1 MKIKLLELC
10 AGYGSQAL
18 ALKNLGIEVYSE
30 IAEFDKYASQA
41 YMQLH
46 GETKN
51 YGDIYT
57 IDETKLP
64 YFDMITYS
72 TPCFTEDSLVL
83 TEKRGFQK
91 IIDIQIG
98 EKVITHDGNYKTV
111 ENVINNGK
119 KKTVK
124 IYGMGIDEIHT
135 TPNHLFYV
143 REKSHVWNN
152 KTRSYTRV
160 FSEPVWKQADSLKR
174 TDYMGIPINK
184 KSEIPEW
191 NGITFVWSD
200 GRKDRYKNQLSQYM
214 NNKDFWWLIGR
225 YIADG
230 WFRNNGGIIIGCGK
244 KKFVEMKEKCDSIGL
259 NYNILEERTVIKFY
273 YQLKE
278 LELFVQSFGKYAYG
292 KKIPSFVMD
301 LPVDLLNSFLNGY
314 MSGDGCFTNGRF
326 KATSVSR
333 ELIYGLAQ
341 CIAKVYKQ
349 PYSIYKTER
358 PKTTVIEGRTV
369 NQKDT
374 YELCFKKEKRPQDKA
389 FYEDGF
395 IWFPVTK
402 VEEDEIETV
411 YDLTVEENHSF
422 TVQGV
427 IVHNCQ
433 DFSVAGKGKGG
444 DKGSGT
450 RSSLLWECERIIKAV
465 KPKYLL
471 MENVKNL
478 LSEKHRHNF
487 NEWFKVLEGM
497 GYTNYYKVLN
507 AKDYGIPQNRERI
520 FCVSILGGGQYLFPN
535 PKPLEKCLKDMLE
548 DNVDEKYYLSDI
560 SVNRLLKR
568 RDGLGYKP
576 CINGEVAV
584 TLTTKPGQRNSDNYI
599 QEPFVVAS
607 RGRNIENPSDRT
619 AGKPTEQRLEIN
631 KTGCSNTLTSVQ
643 KDNYVVQQI
652 GNIIET
658 NSFGGNP
665 QRGRIYSP
673 SGCSPALNTCQ
684 GGGLEP
690 KILEEK
696 CKNDRNKTIRTLLRI
711 LWKEIREKKIW
722 EQIGRFQCFSEKEIL
737 QQRMHEKVLSEK
749 GEEQTDVFK
758 CPHNSE
764 KYKCIIIENNFLRDM
779 WLSIKF
785 RRSSQRW
792 GLSEQQFRE
801 FTSSLQKLSFEATPK
816 KEKLYYMWKTNE
828 SFRLLRET
836 LSEIQ
841 EIWQSINIKPQESY
855 RIRKLTARECFRL
868 MGVTDEQFNRLHG
881 ISNSQLYKLAGNSIV
896 VDVLEAIFKNL
907 LMPETTETKGQ
918 LSLF

>member
-1 MKIKLLELC
+1 
-10 AGYGSQAL
+10 
-18 ALKNLGIEVYSE
+18 
-30 IAEFDKYASQA
+30 
-41 YMQLH
+41 
-46 GETKN
+46 
-51 YGDIYT
+51 
-57 IDETKLP
+57 
-64 YFDMITYS
+64 
-72 TPCFTEDSLVL
+72 
-83 TEKRGFQK
+83 
-91 IIDIQIG
+91 
-98 EKVITHDGNYKTV
+98 
-111 ENVINNGK
+111 
-119 KKTVK
+119 
-124 IYGMGIDEIHT
+124 
-135 TPNHLFYV
+135 
-143 REKSHVWNN
+143 
-152 KTRSYTRV
+152 
-160 FSEPVWKQADSLKR
+160 
-174 TDYMGIPINK
+174 
-184 KSEIPEW
+184 
-191 NGITFVWSD
+191 
-200 GRKDRYKNQLSQYM
+200 
-214 NNKDFWWLIGR
+214 
-225 YIADG
+225 
-230 WFRNNGGIIIGCGK
+230 
-244 KKFVEMKEKCDSIGL
+244 
-259 NYNILEERTVIKFY
+259 
-273 YQLKE
+273 
-278 LELFVQSFGKYAYG
+278 
-292 KKIPSFVMD
+292 MD

-450 RSSLLWECERIIKAV
+450 RSSLLWECERIIRAV

-535 PKPLEKCLKDMLE
+535 PKPLEKRLKDMLE
-548 DNVDEKYYLSDI
+548 DNVDEKYYLRNKMLNGFI
-560 SVNRLLKR
+560 RTNEQQRKVK
-568 RDGLGYKP
+568 GGYIFTP
-576 CINGEVAV
+576 TRGEKIAK
-584 TLTTKPGQRNSDNYI
+584 TITTKAGSRITDNYI

-631 KTGCSNTLTSVQ
+631 KTGCTNTITSVQ
-643 KDNYVVQQI
+643 KDNYVVEPKVIQI
-652 GNIIET
+652 GNIVST
-658 NSFGGNP
+658 GNWDNP
-665 QRGRIYSP
+665 QIGRVYDTC
-673 SGCSPALNTCQ
+673 GCSPTLNTC
-684 GGGLEP
+684 GGGSHEP
-690 KILEEK
+690 KILE
-696 CKNDRNKTIRTLLRI
+696 N
-711 LWKEIREKKIW
+711 
-722 EQIGRFQCFSEKEIL
+722 
-737 QQRMHEKVLSEK
+737 
-749 GEEQTDVFK
+749 
-758 CPHNSE
+758 
-764 KYKCIIIENNFLRDM
+764 
-779 WLSIKF
+779 
-785 RRSSQRW
+785 
-792 GLSEQQFRE
+792 
-801 FTSSLQKLSFEATPK
+801 
-816 KEKLYYMWKTNE
+816 
-828 SFRLLRET
+828 
-836 LSEIQ
+836 
-841 EIWQSINIKPQESY
+841 Y
-855 RIRKLTARECFRL
+855 RIRKLTAKECFRL
-868 MGVTDEQFNRLHG
+868 MGVKDEQFDRLHG

-907 LMPETTETKGQ
+907 LMPEQADTKGQ
-918 LSLF
+918 LTLF

>member
-1 MKIKLLELC
+1 MKIRLLELC

-18 ALKNLGIEVYSE
+18 ALKNLGIDVYSE

-450 RSSLLWECERIIKAV
+450 RSSLLWECERIIRAV

-478 LSEKHRHNF
+478 LSDKHRHNF
-487 NEWFKVLEGM
+487 NEWFKVLESM

-507 AKDYGIPQNRERI
+507 AKDYGIPQNRKRI

-535 PKPLEKCLKDMLE
+535 PIPLEKRLKDMLE
-548 DNVDEKYYLSDI
+548 DNVPEKYYLKEEQVKKFLQTREAKEKEISNSIRCGGRESTKERHDWDI
-560 SVNRLLKR
+560 V
-568 RDGLGYKP
+568 
-576 CINGEVAV
+576 V
-584 TLTTKPGQRNSDNYI
+584 
-599 QEPFVVAS
+599 EPLCAAS
-607 RGRNIENPSDRT
+607 RGRNPDNPSDRT
-619 AGKPTEQRLEIN
+619 AGSPTEQSLEIN
-631 KTGCSNTLTSVQ
+631 YTGCTNTITSVQ
-643 KDNYVVQQI
+643 KDNYVVEPKVIQI
-652 GNIIET
+652 GNIVST
-658 NSFGGNP
+658 GNWDNP

-690 KILEEK
+690 KILCDGIGNNPNKIEFNGFHSISPALMASDS
-696 CKNDRNKTIRTLLRI
+696 KNV
-711 LWKEIREKKIW
+711 KIYSD
-722 EQIGRFQCFSEKEIL
+722 G
-737 QQRMHEKVLSEK
+737 
-749 GEEQTDVFK
+749 
-758 CPHNSE
+758 
-764 KYKCIIIENNFLRDM
+764 
-779 WLSIKF
+779 
-785 RRSSQRW
+785 
-792 GLSEQQFRE
+792 
-801 FTSSLQKLSFEATPK
+801 
-816 KEKLYYMWKTNE
+816 
-828 SFRLLRET
+828 
-836 LSEIQ
+836 
-841 EIWQSINIKPQESY
+841 Y
-855 RIRKLTARECFRL
+855 RIRKLTPRECFRL
-868 MGVTDEQFNRLHG
+868 MGVKDEQFNRLHG

>member
-1 MKIKLLELC
+1 MKIRLLELC

-18 ALKNLGIEVYSE
+18 ALKNLGIDVYSE

-184 KSEIPEW
+184 KSKIPEW

-214 NNKDFWWLIGR
+214 NKKDFWWLIGR

-259 NYNILEERTVIKFY
+259 DYNILEERTVIKFY

-402 VEEDEIETV
+402 VEEDEIETI

-450 RSSLLWECERIIKAV
+450 RSSLLWECERIIRAV

-535 PKPLEKCLKDMLE
+535 PKPLEKRLKDMLE

-643 KDNYVVQQI
+643 EDNYVV
-652 GNIIET
+652 
-658 NSFGGNP
+658 
-665 QRGRIYSP
+665 
-673 SGCSPALNTCQ
+673 
-684 GGGLEP
+684 
-690 KILEEK
+690 
-696 CKNDRNKTIRTLLRI
+696 
-711 LWKEIREKKIW
+711 
-722 EQIGRFQCFSEKEIL
+722 
-737 QQRMHEKVLSEK
+737 
-749 GEEQTDVFK
+749 
-758 CPHNSE
+758 
-764 KYKCIIIENNFLRDM
+764 EN
-779 WLSIKF
+779 
-785 RRSSQRW
+785 
-792 GLSEQQFRE
+792 
-801 FTSSLQKLSFEATPK
+801 
-816 KEKLYYMWKTNE
+816 
-828 SFRLLRET
+828 
-836 LSEIQ
+836 
-841 EIWQSINIKPQESY
+841 Y

-868 MGVTDEQFNRLHG
+868 MGVKDEQFDRLNG

-907 LMPETTETKGQ
+907 LMPETTDTKGQ
-918 LSLF
+918 LTLF

>member
-1 MKIKLLELC
+1 MFRLLELC

-18 ALKNLGIEVYSE
+18 ALKNLGLDVYSE

-46 GETKN
+46 GDTKN

-135 TPNHLFYV
+135 TSNHLFYV

-214 NNKDFWWLIGR
+214 NNRDFWWLIGR

-259 NYNILEERTVIKFY
+259 NYNTLEERTVIKFY

-450 RSSLLWECERIIKAV
+450 RSSLLWECERIIRAV

-535 PKPLEKCLKDMLE
+535 PIPLEKRLKDMLE
-548 DNVDEKYYLSDI
+548 DNVPEKYYLKEEQVKKFLQTKEAKEKEISNSIRCGGRGSTKERHDWDI
-560 SVNRLLKR
+560 V
-568 RDGLGYKP
+568 
-576 CINGEVAV
+576 V
-584 TLTTKPGQRNSDNYI
+584 
-599 QEPFVVAS
+599 EPLCAAS
-607 RGRNIENPSDRT
+607 RGRNPDNPSDRT
-619 AGKPTEQRLEIN
+619 TGSPTEQRLEIN
-631 KTGCSNTLTSVQ
+631 THGCTNTLTSVQ
-643 KDNYVVQQI
+643 KDNYIV
-652 GNIIET
+652 
-658 NSFGGNP
+658 
-665 QRGRIYSP
+665 
-673 SGCSPALNTCQ
+673 
-684 GGGLEP
+684 
-690 KILEEK
+690 
-696 CKNDRNKTIRTLLRI
+696 
-711 LWKEIREKKIW
+711 
-722 EQIGRFQCFSEKEIL
+722 
-737 QQRMHEKVLSEK
+737 
-749 GEEQTDVFK
+749 
-758 CPHNSE
+758 
-764 KYKCIIIENNFLRDM
+764 EN
-779 WLSIKF
+779 
-785 RRSSQRW
+785 
-792 GLSEQQFRE
+792 
-801 FTSSLQKLSFEATPK
+801 
-816 KEKLYYMWKTNE
+816 
-828 SFRLLRET
+828 
-836 LSEIQ
+836 
-841 EIWQSINIKPQESY
+841 Y

-868 MGVTDEQFNRLHG
+868 MGVKDEQFDRLNG

-907 LMPETTETKGQ
+907 LMPETTDTKGQ

>member
-18 ALKNLGIEVYSE
+18 ALKNLGFDVYSE

-98 EKVITHDGNYKTV
+98 EKVITHDGNYKT
-111 ENVINNGK
+111 VINNGK

-450 RSSLLWECERIIKAV
+450 RSSLLWECERIIRAV

-535 PKPLEKCLKDMLE
+535 PKPLEKRLKDMLE
-548 DNVDEKYYLSDI
+548 DNVPEKYYLSDI

-619 AGKPTEQRLEIN
+619 AGSPTEQSLEIN
-631 KTGCSNTLTSVQ
+631 YIGCTNTITSVQ
-643 KDNYVVQQI
+643 KDNYVVEPKVIQI
-652 GNIIET
+652 GNIVST
-658 NSFGGNP
+658 GNWDNP

-690 KILEEK
+690 KILCDGIGNNPNKIEFNGFHSISPALMASDS
-696 CKNDRNKTIRTLLRI
+696 KNV
-711 LWKEIREKKIW
+711 KIYSD
-722 EQIGRFQCFSEKEIL
+722 G
-737 QQRMHEKVLSEK
+737 
-749 GEEQTDVFK
+749 
-758 CPHNSE
+758 
-764 KYKCIIIENNFLRDM
+764 
-779 WLSIKF
+779 
-785 RRSSQRW
+785 
-792 GLSEQQFRE
+792 
-801 FTSSLQKLSFEATPK
+801 
-816 KEKLYYMWKTNE
+816 
-828 SFRLLRET
+828 
-836 LSEIQ
+836 
-841 EIWQSINIKPQESY
+841 Y
-855 RIRKLTARECFRL
+855 RIRKLTPRECFRL
-868 MGVTDEQFNRLHG
+868 MGVKDEQFNRLHG

>member
-1 MKIKLLELC
+1 MKIRLLELC

-259 NYNILEERTVIKFY
+259 NYSILEERTVIKFY

-535 PKPLEKCLKDMLE
+535 PKPLEKRLKDMLE

-643 KDNYVVQQI
+643 KDNYVV
-652 GNIIET
+652 
-658 NSFGGNP
+658 
-665 QRGRIYSP
+665 
-673 SGCSPALNTCQ
+673 
-684 GGGLEP
+684 EP

-868 MGVTDEQFNRLHG
+868 MGVKDEQFNRLHG

>member
-18 ALKNLGIEVYSE
+18 ALKNLGIDVYSE

-135 TPNHLFYV
+135 IPNHLFYV

-450 RSSLLWECERIIKAV
+450 RSSLLWECERIIRAV

-478 LSEKHRHNF
+478 LSKKHCHNF
-487 NEWFKVLEGM
+487 NEWFKVLEDM

-535 PKPLEKCLKDMLE
+535 PKPLEKRLKDMLE
-548 DNVDEKYYLSDI
+548 DNVDEKFYLSATAVSSFLKSTFTQERDRLNTKDI
-560 SVNRLLKR
+560 AKTLCA
-568 RDGLGYKP
+568 RDAHGPQL
-576 CINGEVAV
+576 V
-584 TLTTKPGQRNSDNYI
+584 S
-599 QEPFVVAS
+599 EPVIAAS
-607 RGRNIENPSDRT
+607 RGRNPDNPSDRT
-619 AGKPTEQRLEIN
+619 VGIPTEQRLEV
-631 KTGCSNTLTSVQ
+631 KYDGCTNTLTSVQ
-643 KDNYVVQQI
+643 KDNYVV
-652 GNIIET
+652 
-658 NSFGGNP
+658 
-665 QRGRIYSP
+665 
-673 SGCSPALNTCQ
+673 
-684 GGGLEP
+684 EP

-868 MGVTDEQFNRLHG
+868 MGVKDEQFDRLHG

-907 LMPETTETKGQ
+907 LMPETTDTKGQ

>member
-478 LSEKHRHNF
+478 LSDKHRHNF

-520 FCVSILGGGQYLFPN
+520 FCVSILGGVQYLFPN
-535 PKPLEKCLKDMLE
+535 PKPLEKRLKDMLE

-690 KILEEK
+690 KILCDGIGNNPNKIEFNGFHSISPALMASDS
-696 CKNDRNKTIRTLLRI
+696 KNV
-711 LWKEIREKKIW
+711 KIYSD
-722 EQIGRFQCFSEKEIL
+722 G
-737 QQRMHEKVLSEK
+737 
-749 GEEQTDVFK
+749 
-758 CPHNSE
+758 
-764 KYKCIIIENNFLRDM
+764 
-779 WLSIKF
+779 
-785 RRSSQRW
+785 
-792 GLSEQQFRE
+792 
-801 FTSSLQKLSFEATPK
+801 
-816 KEKLYYMWKTNE
+816 
-828 SFRLLRET
+828 
-836 LSEIQ
+836 
-841 EIWQSINIKPQESY
+841 Y
-855 RIRKLTARECFRL
+855 RIRKLTPRECFRL
-868 MGVTDEQFNRLHG
+868 MGVKDEQFDRLNG

-907 LMPETTETKGQ
+907 LMPEQADTKGQ
-918 LSLF
+918 LTLF

>member
-1 MKIKLLELC
+1 MKIRLLELC

-18 ALKNLGIEVYSE
+18 ALKNLGIDVYSE

-411 YDLTVEENHSF
+411 HDLTVEENHSF

-450 RSSLLWECERIIKAV
+450 RSSLLWECERIIRAV

-535 PKPLEKCLKDMLE
+535 PKPLEKRLKDMLE

-619 AGKPTEQRLEIN
+619 IGSPTEQRLEIN
-631 KTGCSNTLTSVQ
+631 YTGCTNTLTSVQ
-643 KDNYVVQQI
+643 KDNYVV
-652 GNIIET
+652 
-658 NSFGGNP
+658 
-665 QRGRIYSP
+665 
-673 SGCSPALNTCQ
+673 
-684 GGGLEP
+684 
-690 KILEEK
+690 
-696 CKNDRNKTIRTLLRI
+696 
-711 LWKEIREKKIW
+711 
-722 EQIGRFQCFSEKEIL
+722 
-737 QQRMHEKVLSEK
+737 
-749 GEEQTDVFK
+749 
-758 CPHNSE
+758 
-764 KYKCIIIENNFLRDM
+764 EN
-779 WLSIKF
+779 
-785 RRSSQRW
+785 
-792 GLSEQQFRE
+792 
-801 FTSSLQKLSFEATPK
+801 
-816 KEKLYYMWKTNE
+816 
-828 SFRLLRET
+828 
-836 LSEIQ
+836 
-841 EIWQSINIKPQESY
+841 Y

-868 MGVTDEQFNRLHG
+868 MGVKDEQFDRLNG

-907 LMPETTETKGQ
+907 LMPETTDTKGQ

>member
-1 MKIKLLELC
+1 MKIRLLELC

-18 ALKNLGIEVYSE
+18 ALKNLGIDVYSE

-184 KSEIPEW
+184 KSETPEW

-402 VEEDEIETV
+402 VEEDEIETI

-450 RSSLLWECERIIKAV
+450 RSSLLWECERIIRAV

-535 PKPLEKCLKDMLE
+535 PKPLEKRLKDMLE

-619 AGKPTEQRLEIN
+619 IGSPTEQRLEIN
-631 KTGCSNTLTSVQ
+631 YTGCTNTLTSVQ
-643 KDNYVVQQI
+643 KDNYVV
-652 GNIIET
+652 
-658 NSFGGNP
+658 
-665 QRGRIYSP
+665 
-673 SGCSPALNTCQ
+673 
-684 GGGLEP
+684 
-690 KILEEK
+690 
-696 CKNDRNKTIRTLLRI
+696 
-711 LWKEIREKKIW
+711 
-722 EQIGRFQCFSEKEIL
+722 
-737 QQRMHEKVLSEK
+737 
-749 GEEQTDVFK
+749 
-758 CPHNSE
+758 
-764 KYKCIIIENNFLRDM
+764 EN
-779 WLSIKF
+779 
-785 RRSSQRW
+785 
-792 GLSEQQFRE
+792 
-801 FTSSLQKLSFEATPK
+801 
-816 KEKLYYMWKTNE
+816 
-828 SFRLLRET
+828 
-836 LSEIQ
+836 
-841 EIWQSINIKPQESY
+841 Y

-868 MGVTDEQFNRLHG
+868 MGVKDEQFDRLNG

>member
-1 MKIKLLELC
+1 MKIRLLELC

-18 ALKNLGIEVYSE
+18 ALKNLGIDVCSE

-135 TPNHLFYV
+135 TSNHLFYV

-184 KSEIPEW
+184 KSKIPEW

-402 VEEDEIETV
+402 VEEDEIETI

-450 RSSLLWECERIIKAV
+450 RSSLLWECERIIRAV

-535 PKPLEKCLKDMLE
+535 PKPLEKRLKDMLE

-576 CINGEVAV
+576 CINGEIAV

-619 AGKPTEQRLEIN
+619 IGSPTEQRLEIN
-631 KTGCSNTLTSVQ
+631 YTGCTNTLTSVQ
-643 KDNYVVQQI
+643 KDNYVV
-652 GNIIET
+652 
-658 NSFGGNP
+658 
-665 QRGRIYSP
+665 
-673 SGCSPALNTCQ
+673 
-684 GGGLEP
+684 
-690 KILEEK
+690 
-696 CKNDRNKTIRTLLRI
+696 
-711 LWKEIREKKIW
+711 
-722 EQIGRFQCFSEKEIL
+722 
-737 QQRMHEKVLSEK
+737 
-749 GEEQTDVFK
+749 
-758 CPHNSE
+758 
-764 KYKCIIIENNFLRDM
+764 EN
-779 WLSIKF
+779 
-785 RRSSQRW
+785 
-792 GLSEQQFRE
+792 
-801 FTSSLQKLSFEATPK
+801 
-816 KEKLYYMWKTNE
+816 
-828 SFRLLRET
+828 
-836 LSEIQ
+836 
-841 EIWQSINIKPQESY
+841 Y

-868 MGVTDEQFNRLHG
+868 MGVKDEQFDRLNG

>member
-1 MKIKLLELC
+1 MFRLLELC

-18 ALKNLGIEVYSE
+18 ALKNLGLDVYSE

-46 GETKN
+46 GDTKN

-450 RSSLLWECERIIKAV
+450 RSSLLWECERIIRAV

-478 LSEKHRHNF
+478 LSKKHCHNF
-487 NEWFKVLEGM
+487 NAWIKVLEDM

-520 FCVSILGGGQYLFPN
+520 FVVSICKDIDKKGYVFPN
-535 PKPLEKCLKDMLE
+535 PVPLELRLRDVLE
-548 DNVDEKYYLSDI
+548 ENVPEKYYLSADK
-560 SVNRLLKR
+560 VAKLLKSV
-568 RDGLGYKP
+568 DVNKYK
-576 CINGEVAV
+576 INEPLA
-584 TLTTKPGQRNSDNYI
+584 LDEQNNYI
-599 QEPFVVAS
+599 RKDGRVGTIMTDGSSSKHNNRVIFPLFIKEATKKGYAEAYEYDSITLDQPNS
-607 RGRNIENPSDRT
+607 KTRRGRV
-619 AGKPTEQRLEIN
+619 GKQI
-631 KTGCSNTLTSVQ
+631 SNTLT
-643 KDNYVVQQI
+643 
-652 GNIIET
+652 
-658 NSFGGNP
+658 
-665 QRGRIYSP
+665 
-673 SGCSPALNTCQ
+673 CSCNM
-684 GGGLEP
+684 GV
-690 KILEEK
+690 I
-696 CKNDRNKTIRTLLRI
+696 
-711 LWKEIREKKIW
+711 
-722 EQIGRFQCFSEKEIL
+722 
-737 QQRMHEKVLSEK
+737 
-749 GEEQTDVFK
+749 
-758 CPHNSE
+758 
-764 KYKCIIIENNFLRDM
+764 
-779 WLSIKF
+779 
-785 RRSSQRW
+785 
-792 GLSEQQFRE
+792 
-801 FTSSLQKLSFEATPK
+801 
-816 KEKLYYMWKTNE
+816 
-828 SFRLLRET
+828 
-836 LSEIQ
+836 
-841 EIWQSINIKPQESY
+841 ESY

-868 MGVTDEQFNRLHG
+868 MGVKDEQFDRLNG

-907 LMPETTETKGQ
+907 LMPETTDTKGQ